1 MTTLNVQDQR
11 YHRVLLTG
19 AAGGLGKVLRETLV
33 PYADVLRLS
42 DITPM
47 AAATSDREEVV
58 CCDLSDKNA
67 VDDLVNG
74 CDAIVHFGGV
84 SVERPFEEILEANIR
99 GIFHIYEAARRHG
112 ARRVVFASS
121 NHVIGFYGQ
130 NEKIDAHALR
140 RPDSYYGLSKS
151 YGEDVASFYF
161 DRYGIETVSIRIG
174 SSFPEPLNRRMM
186 ATWLSYRDLT
196 DLIGRAL
203 YTRDVGHTVVYGAS
217 DNKDDWWDNR
227 YAAHLG
233 FKPQDTS
240 EIFREKVETQP
251 PYAAHDPALLYQ
263 GGAFTAAGPFEDAA
277 PKRAK
282 LAGAQLVLDAKNGV
296 GESPVWHAQEQA
308 LYWVDIPGKTLN
320 RWRSADGKLTSWSSP
335 EQIGCIA
342 RAKNGKW
349 LAAMETGVFLI
360 TPRDDGTL
368 FTEKQ
373 IGVAHAKDNMRFND
387 GRCDRQGRFW
397 AGTMFGDMSAA
408 AAVGGVYRYDAA
420 VAGNDTLAPVLQE
433 LIVPNG
439 LAFSP
444 DGRTMYLSDS
454 HPSVQL
460 IWAFDYDVAT
470 GTPSNRRV
478 FVDMNAYPGRP
489 DGAAIDEDGGY
500 WICGNDAGLIH
511 RFTPDGKLDRSLT
524 VPVKKPAMCAFGG
537 PNMDILYVTSIRPGN
552 TDLSDQPLAGGV
564 FALQPGVRGIA
575 EPAFEG

>member
-1 MTTLNVQDQR
+1 MTTINVQDQR

-19 AAGGLGKVLRETLV
+19 AAGGLGKVLREALV

-47 AAATSDREEVV
+47 KAAINEQEEVV
-58 CCDLSDKNA
+58 CCDLSDKEA
-67 VDDLVNG
+67 VDRLVNG

-112 ARRVVFASS
+112 VKRVVFASS
-121 NHVIGFYGQ
+121 NHVIGFYSQ
-130 NEKIDAHALR
+130 SETIDAHALR

-174 SSFPEPLNRRMM
+174 SSFPEALNRRMM
-186 ATWLSYRDLT
+186 STWLSYRDLT
-196 DLIGRAL
+196 DLIERSL
-203 YTRDVGHTVVYGAS
+203 YTKDVGHTIVYGAS
-217 DNKDDWWDNR
+217 NNKVNWWDNR

-240 EIFREKVETQP
+240 EIFREKVDTQP
-251 PYAAHDPALLYQ
+251 PYAANDPALLYQ
-263 GGAFTAAGPFEDAA
+263 GGAFAVAGPFEDTA
-277 PKRAK
+277 PRRAR
-282 LAGAQLVLDAKNGV
+282 LAGAELVQDAKNGV
-296 GESPVWHAQEQA
+296 GESPVWLAQEQA
-308 LYWVDIPGKTLN
+308 LYWVDIPRKTLH
-320 RWRSADGKLTSWSSP
+320 RWQATTGQTTSWTSP
-335 EQIGCIA
+335 EQIGCIV
-342 RAKNGKW
+342 RAKDSQW
-349 LAAMETGVFLI
+349 IAAMESGMYLL
-360 TPRDDGTL
+360 TPQDDGTL
-368 FTEKQ
+368 STEKQ
-373 IGVAHAKDNMRFND
+373 AGVMHARDNMRFND

-397 AGTMFGDMSAA
+397 AGTMYGDMAA
-408 AAVGGVYRYDAA
+408 GAAVGSLYRLDGAA
-420 VAGNDTLAPVLQE
+420 GKRTLTPVIQE

-460 IWAFDYDVAT
+460 VWAFDYDVVT

-478 FVDMNAYPGRP
+478 FIDMNQYPGRP
-489 DGAAIDEDGGY
+489 DGAAIDEDGCY
-500 WICGNDAGLIH
+500 WICGNDAGLVH
-511 RFTPDGKLDRSLT
+511 RFTPEGKLDRSLS

-537 PNMDILYVTSIRPGN
+537 PNMDVLYVTSIRPGN

-564 FALQPGVRGIA
+564 FALYPGVKGIA